1 MSIYFFAII
10 EKTIHA
16 KAPKPSGGVVILVK
30 QTLLIDFQV
39 SVIDSTYDGI
49 LVLEVKHKLTQCN
62 LVVFSIYLPPENS
75 SAHIN
80 ACTFF
85 EHLSTFYIYIQML
98 T

>member
-1 MSIYFFAII
+1 MSIYVFAII

-16 KAPKPSGGVVILVK
+16 KDPKPSGGVAILVK

-62 LVVFSIYLPPENS
+62 LVFSIYLPENS

-85 EHLSTFYIYIQML
+85 EHLLSFYIYIQML